1 MVIAGGISL
10 IGVVL
15 IGFFITAIVV
25 AIVRPPLH
33 GSRFN
38 WLAALG
44 LLLLTMAMG
53 VVLINRY
60 RSLEIHRAEQTMHDE
75 IVQLESHVFTPDVT
89 GIDGSAIMTSHG
101 PPASWSQ
108 SQIHTTKAWGVLFIA
123 TFIPFVIFLITRLTT
138 RAIRGGGD
146 AHRSGSGWSWVAAGL
161 VCFLIFGGWVG
172 ARATW
177 VHTSGSPMPVDVAA
191 VEIGGHDHR
200 GAVAQTQ
207 PTPYTGQVPID
218 ELWERLNAS
227 QIPVTTSTTSD
238 LVQAEE
244 SPEAESDSEQSSGT
258 EADHGDAASHTVGD
272 DPFVGEGE
280 SPWNSGRP
288 NNRYEK
294 LGGDDAPPFDGSK
307 TKTAPAPRPDWVAQP
322 PRMVGGVQRVV
333 LQAGPYTTL
342 QECYTQL
349 RAEMREAVADH
360 LGELVREA
368 TANPSPWVP
377 ELASMGITDGYIIRE
392 LLIDQFVE
400 DGEASFGLTKTA
412 WGLVEFP
419 EYQDQR
425 LLDSWKRHARRDR
438 VAMAVLGSAVVLIVL
453 GGAFALLKI
462 DTWTRG
468 YYTKRLFLGVPAA
481 IIASIVAFSCF
492 ISVVG

>member
-60 RSLEIHRAEQTMHDE
+60 RSLEIHRAEQTMHDG

-138 RAIRGGGD
+138 RVVRGGGD
-146 AHRSGSGWSWVAAGL
+146 AHRSGSGWSWVVAGL

-172 ARATW
+172 ARTTW
-177 VHTSGSPMPVDVAA
+177 VHTSGSPIPVDVAA

-200 GAVAQTQ
+200 GSVAQTQ

-238 LVQAEE
+238 LARSDEGKK
-244 SPEAESDSEQSSGT
+244 AESDSEQSSDS
-258 EADHGDAASHTVGD
+258 EDDHGDAAGHAVVNDSFALEPASKSERLENLYKKV
-272 DPFVGEGE
+272 
-280 SPWNSGRP
+280 S
-288 NNRYEK
+288 
-294 LGGDDAPPFDGSK
+294 DDAPPFEGSE

-377 ELASMGITDGYIIRE
+377 DLASMGITDGYIIRE

-412 WGLVEFP
+412 CGLVEFP

-438 VAMAVLGSAVVLIVL
+438 VAMAVLGSAVVLIAL